1 LRGEGELAQEGL
13 ISSLSCYQRDSQVPD
28 EDPRKEN
35 HMPGDVEQRD
45 NVVVAGSTCPV
56 AECSSLVFA
65 YRSHV
70 NHDHGEP
77 WDFTCPRCGT
87 EFLVPKEDL
96 LLHSVPLEW
105 LLAKT
110 HIV

>member
-1 LRGEGELAQEGL
+1 VVGGGELVQERL
-13 ISSLSCYQRDSQVPD
+13 IGQPFLPQRNSQA
-28 EDPRKEN
+28 EDKPKKEKD
-35 HMPGDVEQRD
+35 MPGDVEQRD

-65 YRSHV
+65 YRSQAAHE
-70 NHDHGEP
+70 HDEP
-77 WDFTCPRCGT
+77 WDFACPRCGT

-110 HIV
+110 HTV